1 MERGAWTDERLD
13 DFRERVEFRFDSVE
27 NRMRDGFDRVDRDIR
42 ELRGSVEEL
51 HTGLFR
57 VGGALM
63 VGLVGVIAA
72 ILTTG

>member
-1 MERGAWTDERLD
+1 MERLD
-13 DFRERVEFRFDSVE
+13 DYRERVEFRFDSVE

-42 ELRGSVEEL
+42 ELRGSIERL
-51 HTGLFR
+51 HAGLFR

-63 VGLVGVIAA
+63 VGLVAVIAA